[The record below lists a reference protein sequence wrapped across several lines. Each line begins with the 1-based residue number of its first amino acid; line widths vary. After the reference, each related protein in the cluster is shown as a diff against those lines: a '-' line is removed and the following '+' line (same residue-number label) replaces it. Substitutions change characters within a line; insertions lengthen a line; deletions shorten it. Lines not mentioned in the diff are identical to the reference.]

1 MIGEL
6 TGTLIEMN
14 AHMIITDEA
23 MRAMIFGGVVAVL
36 FGVLLL
42 VMLTD
47 RKKGNKAVRAGVCAF
62 MMAIGIAIL
71 IAGNNSP
78 RVKEIRYCAYGPIHI
93 EEVAAKFDIVSID
106 GKEITVRER

>member
-6 TGTLIEMN
+6 TGALIEMN
-14 AHMIITDEA
+14 AHMVVTDDA
-23 MRAMIFGGVVAVL
+23 MRAMIFGGVVAAL

-47 RKKGNKAVRAGVCAF
+47 REKENKAVRAGICAC
-62 MMAIGIAIL
+62 MMVVGIAIL
-71 IAGNNSP
+71 ISGYGSS
-78 RVKEIRYCAYGPIHI
+78 RVKEIRYCANGPIQI
-93 EEVAAKFDIVSID
+93 EEVAAKFNIVSID

>member
-1 MIGEL
+1 
-6 TGTLIEMN
+6 MN
-14 AHMIITDEA
+14 AHMVVTDDA
-23 MRAMIFGGVVAVL
+23 MRAMIFGGVVAAL

-47 RKKGNKAVRAGVCAF
+47 RKKGNKAVRAGICAC
-62 MMAIGIAIL
+62 MMVIGIAIL
-71 IAGNNSP
+71 ISGYGSS
-78 RVKEIRYCAYGPIHI
+78 RVKEIRYCANGPIQI